1 MNHKI
6 DSGIINRSRL
16 YRRSNFALHL
26 KLLIT
31 LLLASSVIHAQATD
45 YFPFNQTMR
54 SVYFTYYYTIWG
66 LSSSSYGLHVEMGI
80 VKDTLAG
87 GRRYYAFSDDM
98 LVSQGPSNLSFY
110 RMGEDMK
117 FYFLSPQGEKLMF
130 DFSDTSKITYQA
142 YIPDITEPVAVT
154 REQTVNGV
162 ELKFSFRYVNQTR
175 WFKFRK
181 GLGFFA
187 RNFWISNGRGYS
199 EEEVYLAE
207 FFMTGAAGDTIKYTS
222 NKKPEFKE
230 QSYQWLSDRAVK
242 LRTVVKHLYYPYYT
256 LAGVKVPYIEK
267 VSVEYRYA
275 RPKDSTAIQTVTLQ
289 KLNDTLSFELALD
302 TVKLWQG
309 YSFLYRFRATTRGIY
324 PTSAVYP
331 ANNSYYRVTYT
342 NPDTGFTLIHPFTAI
357 RYDKFKVK
365 PGTDPVLVGEY
376 ELIVYGDTLVAG
388 TSYRIYQFGGKR
400 YYAKLIPVSGAS
412 EYYEKEGGKL
422 VFAGKD
428 SLPAFANKT
437 GRFRMGALD
446 SLSFSYERMNHTYG
460 VSANLRRYEQSNGNE
475 FVMILRNVGP
485 VQFQVHADS
494 SAPGEYTL
502 YKTNR
507 IVYGGKEVYADFVI
521 VNPPVVVK
529 PKGIRIDQNYP
540 NPVVPGSSGSGSG
553 ATTIRFYS
561 DQDAMAELQ
570 FFTTSGELIYHAS
583 KETKAFEENSFVLN
597 AINLPSGV
605 YIYRITVGD
614 KTETKK
620 MLVVR

>member
-1 MNHKI
+1 MFEQNS
-6 DSGIINRSRL
+6 SGDKERNSLSPRIKV
-16 YRRSNFALHL
+16 FFHL

-31 LLLASSVIHAQATD
+31 LLLASSFIHAQATD

-154 REQTVNGV
+154 REQTINGV

-181 GLGFFA
+181 GLGFYA

-199 EEEVYLAE
+199 EDEVYLAE
-207 FFMTGAAGDTIKYTS
+207 FIMTGAAGDTIKYTS

-242 LRTVVKHLYYPYYT
+242 LRTIVKHIYYPYIT
-256 LAGVKVPYIEK
+256 LAGVRIPYIEK

-275 RPKDSTAIQTVTLQ
+275 RPKDSTAIQTVTAQ
-289 KLNDTLSFELALD
+289 NLNDTLSFEMALD

-309 YSFLYRFRATTRGIY
+309 YSFLYRFKATTRGIY

-331 ANNSYYRVTYT
+331 ADNSLYRIAYT
-342 NPDTGFTLIHPFTAI
+342 NPDTGFTLIPPFTAI
-357 RYDKFKVK
+357 RYSKFKVK
-365 PGTDPVLVGEY
+365 PGIDPVSVGED
-376 ELIVYGDTLVAG
+376 ELIIYGDTLVAG

-412 EYYEKEGGKL
+412 EYYEKAGGNL
-422 VFAGKD
+422 IFAGKD
-428 SLPAFANKT
+428 SLPRFVSHT
-437 GRFRMGALD
+437 GKFRVAQLD
-446 SLSFSYERMNHTYG
+446 SLSFNYERMNHTYG
-460 VSANLRRYEQSNGNE
+460 VSANLRRYEQSSGNE
-475 FVMILRNVGP
+475 FVMILQNVGP
-485 VQFQVHADS
+485 VQFQMHSDS

-502 YKTNR
+502 YKANR

-521 VNPPVVVK
+521 VDPSVVVN
-529 PKGIRIDQNYP
+529 PKGIMLYQNYP

-553 ATTIRFYS
+553 ATTIKFYS
-561 DQDAMAELQ
+561 DQDATAELQ
-570 FFTTSGELIYHAS
+570 LFTTSGELIYSA
-583 KETKAFEENSFVLN
+583 TKATKASEANSFVLN
-597 AINLPSGV
+597 AINLPSGI

-614 KTETKK
+614 KTGTKK